1 MFKKI
6 LIIFFVTC
14 SAYLCADDKKLTNAE
29 ASYIFYYKNIQAGSM
44 NMTIATLDDKINIVT
59 KYDGNFIAS
68 LANKGHREETSSIQ
82 QKNGNLIPIKYTY
95 IDEKESYEII
105 FNNNEAKVL
114 SDYFPTMQLKSRN
127 IIYDPIS
134 ILVLLMKKYPNI
146 ENAYSVV
153 SKKKLKIY
161 DFKFNDNISYKIND
175 KNFNCY
181 SVQYKSG
188 NKVNYYYFSKDQK
201 NLLISIKIEKN
212 GKEKIRIDLSNI
224 HHLE

>member
-6 LIIFFVTC
+6 LIIFFVKDC

-95 IDEKESYEII
+95 IDEK
-105 FNNNEAKVL
+105 
-114 SDYFPTMQLKSRN
+114 R
-127 IIYDPIS
+127 
-134 ILVLLMKKYPNI
+134 IL
-146 ENAYSVV
+146 
-153 SKKKLKIY
+153 
-161 DFKFNDNISYKIND
+161 
-175 KNFNCY
+175 
-181 SVQYKSG
+181 
-188 NKVNYYYFSKDQK
+188 
-201 NLLISIKIEKN
+201 
-212 GKEKIRIDLSNI
+212 
-224 HHLE
+224 